1 MDSLKNGLFAFV
13 LMHFPAL
20 AGCSAPMQSTV
31 SDRAIAIYRESLG
44 PRGAMSFRHDDIEHH
59 DGAPETNDAHSIP
72 GTLTADAAV
81 VMAKKNSVRLVALQT
96 TAAAAEASVAAADR
110 RKNPELRISQLRLD
124 QLAEHNPQVRTAV
137 RFFPDRPGAVAAD
150 IAEARAEHAD
160 ALANLH
166 AEESTIDADV
176 RWSFDDVLLLD
187 AEIAAARTV
196 AKTRQSLATQMQARL
211 AASEA
216 TSLDE
221 ALADLSALEADA
233 DLALQEG
240 RRREALGSLF
250 DRIGIPSDASVEIV
264 GDPPLAW
271 PPAELPSEQTL
282 IERALRQSPN
292 VAVAAARIDATD
304 ARAFAERAKRF
315 PWFTFFEV
323 GYQFAPGTPTGL
335 GWTFQGGVDVPIFD
349 TNRNGIVAS
358 NAAKTAAQHTFE
370 AEVEKVSRDVRVR
383 LRAVQLAEKL
393 VTEYRARALP
403 TAEKAGKEAQRA
415 LESRNIDTIRAL
427 SVDERRAVVQL
438 RLLRLIRNYRTAIS
452 ELRRASGN
460 VNSAVTP

>member
-1 MDSLKNGLFAFV
+1 MDALIRGSFVFV
-13 LMHFPAL
+13 LMVCPVL
-20 AGCSAPMQSTV
+20 TGCSAPLQSSG

-44 PRGAMSFRHDDIEHH
+44 PRGAMSFRREDTGRRNKAH
-59 DGAPETNDAHSIP
+59 ETNDTDSIP
-72 GTLTADAAV
+72 ATLTVEMAV
-81 VMAKKNSVRLVALQT
+81 VMAKKNSVRLVALEAS
-96 TAAAAEASVAAADR
+96 AAAAESSVAAADR
-110 RKNPELRISQLRLD
+110 RKNPELRVSQLRLD
-124 QLAEHNPQVRTAV
+124 QLVERDPQIRTAV

-150 IAEARAEHAD
+150 VAEARAKQAQ

-166 AEESTIDADV
+166 AEQSAIEADV

-187 AEIAAARTV
+187 AEIAAARAV
-196 AKTRQSLATQMQARL
+196 AQTRQSLATQMQARL

-221 ALADLSALEADA
+221 TLAELAALEADA

-240 RRREALGSLF
+240 RRRESLALLC
-250 DRIGIPSDASVEIV
+250 DHIGISPDASVEIV

-271 PPAELPSEQTL
+271 PPSELLSEQTL
-282 IERALRQSPN
+282 IERALRQSPE
-292 VAVAAARIDATD
+292 VAIAAARIDATD

-323 GYQFAPGTPTGL
+323 GYSFAPNIATGL
-335 GWTFQGGVDVPIFD
+335 GWSFQGGVDVPIFD
-349 TNRNGIVAS
+349 TNRNGIAAS
-358 NAAKTAAQHTFE
+358 IAAKTAAQRAFE
-370 AEVEKVSRDVRVR
+370 AEVERVSRDVRAR
-383 LRAVQLAEKL
+383 LREAQLAAKL

-403 TAEKAGKEAQRA
+403 TSEKAGKEAQRA
-415 LESRNIDTIRAL
+415 FENRNIDTVRAL

-438 RLLRLIRNYRTAIS
+438 RLLRLIRRYRTAIS
-452 ELRRASGN
+452 ELRRISGN